1 MPAGRPK
8 EENITRRQAEIMQE
22 IIRFNGIF
30 GTLPTMQQIAD
41 RFGIAAPSVYD
52 IIQALVAKGYLA
64 RVESTPNRP
73 YIILRD
79 VEPDSRVKAAVPLLG
94 AIPCGVPTEPVTDY
108 EGETVLVDIALT
120 KASNVFA
127 LRLDGNSMKDLGYE
141 TNDIVIVRCQQMAEN
156 GDIVAAF
163 VNGESTL
170 KRLIYTPDRIAL
182 KAENQDFPPIE
193 IKCGDEFRIVGKVIR
208 HISERDIEQGRK

>member
-1 MPAGRPK
+1 M
-8 EENITRRQAEIMQE
+8 
-22 IIRFNGIF
+22 
-30 GTLPTMQQIAD
+30 
-41 RFGIAAPSVYD
+41 
-52 IIQALVAKGYLA
+52 
-64 RVESTPNRP
+64 
-73 YIILRD
+73 
-79 VEPDSRVKAAVPLLG
+79 
-94 AIPCGVPTEPVTDY
+94 
-108 EGETVLVDIALT
+108 VDIALT

-208 HISERDIEQGRK
+208 HISERDIEHGRK